1 MIRFFDVFF
10 SVIGLIALFPLF
22 VLLSFIIITTSKGG
36 AFYFQQR
43 IGRHSKPFLLYKF
56 RSMHEL
62 SDNDELLTIGAKNS
76 RITSI
81 GYFMRKYKLDELPQ
95 LINVIRGEMS
105 LVGPRPEVEKY
116 TRLYNA
122 EQCKVLSVLPGITD
136 YASIEFSNENE
147 LLSSVINPEEY
158 YINEIIP
165 KKIEFNLIYI
175 NNYSLKNYFIII
187 LKTIQKIFK

>member
-165 KKIEFNLIYI
+165 KKIEFNLVYI